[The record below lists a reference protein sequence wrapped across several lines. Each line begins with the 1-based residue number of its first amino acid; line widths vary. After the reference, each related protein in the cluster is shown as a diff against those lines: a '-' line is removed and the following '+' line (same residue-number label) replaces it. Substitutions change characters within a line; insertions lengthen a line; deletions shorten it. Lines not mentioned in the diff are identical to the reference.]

1 MMTARDFAHD
11 FVPAWI
17 DLAQDRH
24 FGGVVER
31 LDRDGHPVQGEP
43 KTTLVQA
50 RTIFSLAQLY
60 LVTGNQALLVAAR
73 DVHAFMTTYL
83 RLPHGGYRY
92 SVEPNGEPG
101 TDQKGAVCRAYDQSF
116 ALLALVTLQKADP
129 ATVDSAAVDDLWSFI
144 ETLVEPATGALY
156 EDDVM
161 AARGA
166 RVGDRRAQNPQMHM
180 LEALLQAYEL
190 TSESKWL
197 QRATDYVALAEG
209 YFIDASTCAIR
220 EFVAHD
226 LSPLEGPDGA
236 RREPGHQYE
245 WAWLLERFIEL
256 GGDGRV
262 KPLADRMAAF
272 ADSHGVRHSGDALD
286 GAPFDA
292 VDASGSVTEA
302 THLLWPLT
310 EAGKLASLHH
320 LQGRQGAADR
330 ARELER
336 LIFAHYF
343 GVNGL
348 HWGNQLDG
356 AGNILWDDALSR
368 LIYHVLLFV
377 TEGAR
382 AGVWVLDHHQAD

>member
-1 MMTARDFAHD
+1 MMSARKFALD

-17 DLAQDRH
+17 DMAQDRQ

-31 LDRDGHPVQGEP
+31 LDGNGHPVHGEP

-50 RTIFSLAQLY
+50 RTLFSLAHLY
-60 LVTGNQALLVAAR
+60 LVTGNEALLVAAR
-73 DVHAFMTTYL
+73 DVHAFMAAHL

-92 SVEPNGEPG
+92 SVEPNGDPG
-101 TDQKGAVCRAYDQSF
+101 TDPKGAVCRAYDQSF
-116 ALLALVTLQKADP
+116 ALLALVTLRKADP
-129 ATVDSAAVDDLWSFI
+129 ALVGDDAITELWSFI

-161 AARGA
+161 AGRGA

-190 TSESKWL
+190 TGESQWL
-197 QRATDYVALAEG
+197 QRATAYVALAER
-209 YFIDASTCAIR
+209 YFIDPSTGAVR
-220 EFVAHD
+220 EFVAYD
-226 LSPLEGPDGA
+226 LSPLQGAEGE

-245 WAWLLERFIEL
+245 WAWLLERFVEL
-256 GGDGRV
+256 GGDGKV

-272 ADSHGVRHSGDALD
+272 ADSHGVRQSQDALD

-292 VDASGSVTEA
+292 VDAGGRVTEA

-310 EAGKLASLHH
+310 EAGKLACLHH

-336 LIFAHYF
+336 LIFSFYF
-343 GVNGL
+343 NPTSLRWV
-348 HWGNQLDG
+348 NQLDG
-356 AGNILWDDALSR
+356 AGSVLWDDALSR

-382 AGVWVLDHHQAD
+382 AGVWVMDYHQAD